1 MTFAALCCNSL
12 NVDSAAGERGIGQVA
27 RARDA
32 PKVDR
37 APRDQVAEQASDILP
52 ADVDQLDVMLLAT
65 WSIDEDAADT
75 PVDQVVEGIG
85 QSKEDTQLDRGKEE
99 IKCNVCI

>member
-1 MTFAALCCNSL
+1 MLRQPERL
-12 NVDSAAGERGIGQVA
+12 LDSAAGGRIGQVA

-52 ADVDQLDVMLLAT
+52 ADVDQHDVMLLTT

-85 QSKEDTQLDRGKEE
+85 HSKEGTHLGVK
-99 IKCNVCI
+99 KK